1 MDISASSPV
10 DDVSINRRIEI
21 ASDGRL
27 PVYDGTTLPTL
38 TALGFSMDEI
48 YRFVA
53 PRRTIARRIAN
64 REPLTV
70 AENDSALRLVRVIDH
85 ADQVFGDRDKALRW
99 LRKPSRA
106 LNGIAPIDLLESETG
121 AHLVEQ
127 ALYQIEFGIYV

>member
-64 REPLTV
+64 RETLTV

-85 ADQVFGDRDKALRW
+85 ADQVFGDREKALRW